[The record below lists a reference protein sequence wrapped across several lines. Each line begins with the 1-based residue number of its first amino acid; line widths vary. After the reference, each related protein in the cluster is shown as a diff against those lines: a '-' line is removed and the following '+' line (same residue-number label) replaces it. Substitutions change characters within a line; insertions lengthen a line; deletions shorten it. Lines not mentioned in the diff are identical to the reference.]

1 MPALLV
7 TTDLAHGDR
16 SSAVDPVD
24 PLVPLLE
31 AFRALTAQYP
41 QLLGFTLGQID
52 PTGEGAPLVRYSW
65 QGPRGSGTGRVKL
78 GLFAGIHGDEPA
90 GGWALLDFAAAL
102 LARPELGEGFEFVF
116 YPCCNPTGLVR
127 GTRFNAAGLDL
138 NREFWRGSAQPEVR
152 ILEHDLALQA
162 FDGLIALHADD
173 TSHGLYGYARG
184 RLLAEELLRPALAAA
199 STVLPANYDAVIDG
213 FPAERG
219 LIRDC
224 FCGVLA
230 APAEQRPQP
239 FDIIFETPGL
249 EPLAAQRAAAVLGLQ
264 TLVATHRS
272 FISYAAGL

>member
-1 MPALLV
+1 MP
-7 TTDLAHGDR
+7 T
-16 SSAVDPVD
+16 VD
-24 PLVPLLE
+24 PLGSLLD
-31 AFRALTAQYP
+31 AFLSLSAEHP
-41 QLLGFTLGQID
+41 ELLGFTLGRSGGA
-52 PTGEGAPLVRYSW
+52 GEGGALVRYTW
-65 QGPRGSGTGRVKL
+65 KGPRGGGTGRVKL

-116 YPCCNPTGLVR
+116 YPCCNPTGLVL
-127 GTRFNAAGLDL
+127 GTRFNSAGLDL

-152 ILEHDLALQA
+152 LLEHELDLQS

-199 STVLPANYDAVIDG
+199 SAVLPANHDSVIDG

-230 APAEQRPQP
+230 APAGQRPQP
-239 FDIIFETPGL
+239 FDIIFETPAL
-249 EPLAAQRAAAVLGLQ
+249 EPLAAQRSAAVLGLQ
-264 TLVATHRS
+264 ALVATHRR
-272 FISYAAGL
+272 FISYADGL

>member
-1 MPALLV
+1 MTSLLSTTAPATVNRAAPLTTLL
-7 TTDLAHGDR
+7 DAFAAL
-16 SSAVDPVD
+16 SARHP
-24 PLVPLLE
+24 E
-31 AFRALTAQYP
+31 
-41 QLLGFTLGQID
+41 LLGLSLGTI
-52 PTGEGAPLVRYSW
+52 GEANDGGSLVRYTW
-65 QGPRGSGTGRVKL
+65 RGPRGGGDRLKL

-102 LARPELGEGFEFVF
+102 AAQPELGEGFEFIF
-116 YPCCNPTGLVR
+116 YPCVNPTGLNR

-138 NREFWRGSAQPEVR
+138 NREFWRGSSQPEVR
-152 ILEHDLALQA
+152 ILERELSNEV

-199 STVLPANYDAVIDG
+199 ARIIPANHDPIIDG
-213 FPAERG
+213 FRAEFG

-230 APAEQRPQP
+230 APPDQRPQP
-239 FDIIFETPGL
+239 FEIIFETPAL
-249 EPLAAQRAAAVLGLQ
+249 APLADQR
-264 TLVATHRS
+264 TATVHALHSVTATYRR